1 MNINEIKK
9 NKFISIIDSPT
20 KITKETI
27 ENIVKK
33 YFYKQNISLFLF
45 FNNFTLSWD
54 LRESSE
60 INFPINKV
68 ALVSQR
74 INLDMSDK
82 SKLNIVNSLYN
93 TIKETILSSKIWA
106 IKELAKLQNVGA
118 VNLTNKEIRLVF
130 TFKNNLMKK
139 KSLVT
144 S

>member
-9 NKFISIIDSPT
+9 NQFIAIIDSPT

-33 YFYKQNISLFLF
+33 YSYKQNISLFLF

-60 INFPINKV
+60 INFPLNKV

-74 INLDMSDK
+74 INLNMSDK

-106 IKELAKLQNVGA
+106 TKELAKLQNVGV

>member
-9 NKFISIIDSPT
+9 NQFISIIDSPT

-106 IKELAKLQNVGA
+106 TKELAKLQNVGA

-130 TFKNNLMKK
+130 TFKNDLMKK

>member
-9 NKFISIIDSPT
+9 NQFIAIIDSPT

-33 YFYKQNISLFLF
+33 YSYKQNISLFLF

-60 INFPINKV
+60 INFPLNKV

-74 INLDMSDK
+74 INLNMSDK

-106 IKELAKLQNVGA
+106 SKELAKLQNVGV